1 MKFIDAMRIEGFVK
15 TCTQQMFKGIAKKI
29 NRLDGVVDSRLL
41 CNKVGLA
48 LREAVDSIEEDVIKA
63 NGSTEPL
70 ELYKHLM
77 MGYFKEEDK

>member
-1 MKFIDAMRIEGFVK
+1 MLFR
-15 TCTQQMFKGIAKKI
+15 
-29 NRLDGVVDSRLL
+29 S
-41 CNKVGLA
+41 
-48 LREAVDSIEEDVIKA
+48 AVDSIEEDVIKA